1 MKSSSYQ
8 NWISEGYT
16 VFAYKGPAAII
27 IENIAAKLGVSKSS
41 FYHHFGEQPYFIEML
56 LEEHLERAQVM
67 GREAALL
74 TSFIPGFL
82 QLLLQH
88 KTDVLFNKQLR
99 IHRENKTY
107 QTCFQQAA
115 GTVNSNIQ
123 DIWKVFIGVEKD
135 NETADKLFLVIEDM
149 FYQRVTT
156 ENFTVDFMEALSYEL
171 KALVENLSAAAIRR

>member
-16 VFAYKGPAAII
+16 VFAYKGPAAIV
-27 IENIAAKLGVSKSS
+27 IENMAVKLSVSKSS

-56 LEEHLERAQVM
+56 LEQHLERAQVM
-67 GREAALL
+67 GSKAALL

-82 QLLLQH
+82 HLLLQH

-99 IHRENKTY
+99 MHRENKSY

-115 GTVNSNIQ
+115 GLVNSNIQ
-123 DIWKVFIGVEKD
+123 NIWKAFIGTDK
-135 NETADKLFLVIEDM
+135 NMETADKLFQVIEDM
-149 FYQRVTT
+149 FYQRVTS
-156 ENFTVDFMEALSYEL
+156 ENFTVGFMENLSYDL
-171 KALVENLSAAAIRR
+171 KALVENLSSHTNRR

>member
-16 VFAYKGPAAII
+16 VFAYRGPAAIV
-27 IENIAAKLGVSKSS
+27 IENIAAKLSVSKSS

-67 GREAALL
+67 SREAALL
-74 TSFIPGFL
+74 TSFIPEFL
-82 QLLLQH
+82 HLLLQH

-99 IHRENKTY
+99 MYRENKVY
-107 QTCFQQAA
+107 QSCFQHAA
-115 GTVNSNIQ
+115 GLVSSRIQ
-123 DIWKVFIGVEKD
+123 NIWKAFIGVEKD
-135 NETADKLFLVIEDM
+135 NETADKLFQVIEDM

-156 ENFTVDFMEALSYEL
+156 ENFSVGFMENLSCEL
-171 KALVENLSAAAIRR
+171 KALVENISYHANRR